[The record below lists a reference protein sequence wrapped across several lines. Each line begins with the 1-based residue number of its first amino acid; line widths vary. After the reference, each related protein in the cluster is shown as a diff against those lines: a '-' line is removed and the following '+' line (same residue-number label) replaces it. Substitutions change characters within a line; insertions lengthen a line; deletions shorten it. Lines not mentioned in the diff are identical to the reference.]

1 MACTLTCSGARFSP
15 RAHDGACWE
24 LSADGQAATSVDGT
38 VTLRLKDEPHG
49 AARAGEQGRLCTAA
63 DGGEA
68 LGQLRLLRGPA
79 ELPSVSLAHLRENG
93 WVVLT
98 ELIHPDTCADLSA
111 HFDRMQAEA
120 PSKGKRI
127 GLGNIVN
134 ATPSVARA
142 AVHPVSLL
150 LLEEYI
156 KSPIH
161 LGHPPSTAIV
171 KPQDPSEETFG
182 INTEFQS
189 TADKGG
195 WHSVRAPAPFPLP
208 LSQV

>member
-1 MACTLTCSGARFSP
+1 M
-15 RAHDGACWE
+15 
-24 LSADGQAATSVDGT
+24 SVDGT
-38 VTLRLKDEPHG
+38 VTLRLKDEPRD
-49 AARAGEQGRLCTAA
+49 AALRAGEQGRLCAAA

-111 HFDRMQAEA
+111 SFDRMQEEA

-134 ATPSVARA
+134 ATPSVAKA

-195 WHSVRAPAPFPLP
+195 WHSVRAPTPFPLP